1 MRQGDQCHHTK
12 LKVSCSHWAG
22 GVSTATHL
30 PPHHVCPAGTVTVHL
45 WRDSRGHLS
54 LVAHPQKENREHFE
68 VSPESTAVTMWQTLQ
83 QTTGSGAGARPLAQ
97 WQHQQRALVLQER

>member
-1 MRQGDQCHHTK
+1 M
-12 LKVSCSHWAG
+12 
-22 GVSTATHL
+22 
-30 PPHHVCPAGTVTVHL
+30 HL